1 MENNHFLTLAN
12 ATSGQKRRRI
22 IIMKLKKASILL
34 PEIQF
39 SFILVNDFD
48 TCLLFALVDIFAVYC
63 WYTGQTRVL

>member
-22 IIMKLKKASILL
+22 IIMKFKKASILL

-39 SFILVNDFD
+39 SVH
-48 TCLLFALVDIFAVYC
+48 
-63 WYTGQTRVL
+63 